1 MEELRSKCPKAF
13 AIMRAFE
20 RSRLEEELLATAY
33 EQALPPISRPLG
45 RGWTRPAAAGAR
57 LQDRD
62 VQEVERSLAI
72 GGLVG

>member
-1 MEELRSKCPKAF
+1 MEELRSKHLKAF
-13 AIMRAFE
+13 AVTRAFE

-45 RGWTRPAAAGAR
+45 RGWSRPAAGGAQ
-57 LQDRD
+57 LPDRD

>member
-1 MEELRSKCPKAF
+1 MEELRSKRPKAF
-13 AIMRAFE
+13 AVTRVFE

-45 RGWTRPAAAGAR
+45 RSWKRPAAGGAR
-57 LQDRD
+57 LHDRD
-62 VQEVERSLAI
+62 MQEVEHSLAI

>member
-1 MEELRSKCPKAF
+1 MEELRSKRPKAF
-13 AIMRAFE
+13 AVTRVFE

-45 RGWTRPAAAGAR
+45 RGRTRPAAGGAR
-57 LQDRD
+57 LQDGN
-62 VQEVERSLAI
+62 VQEVERFLAI